1 VQRVPGMYFVGLHFL
16 YSMTSATVTGV
27 GRDAARIANA
37 INAHKAA
44 RKGESASRV
53 LSAEAA

>member
-1 VQRVPGMYFVGLHFL
+1 
-16 YSMTSATVTGV
+16 MTSATVTGV
-27 GRDAARIANA
+27 GRDAVRIANA
-37 INAHKAA
+37 INAHKAT